1 MEGLP
6 RTPVILRLRRIEPD
20 PRPVLPSGGPL
31 SDERDL
37 NRQNSPKTDFSDSP
51 RRRVFSEVRGAD
63 GSRSPR
69 SRLDRN
75 WRISRRIARVMN
87 PSHMGWKILTVL
99 LLAFAAGG
107 GESVRRMIATSST
120 EMQNGGKDFLNLPD
134 LPQRQLP
141 REEKGD
147 SDGGDRTIVRIRDV
161 KVRDVTPQ
169 QLSELPVMQE
179 NIEDS
184 GPILKLSLESRPSR
198 YRRSVRHANHLDIRN
213 LSGEE
218 TVFPGSDPG
227 DFERLSSPTINST
240 VNSTVD
246 PTGGIEIIPLN
257 HRDPAID
264 VNP

>member
-6 RTPVILRLRRIEPD
+6 RTPVILRLRRIESD

-31 SDERDL
+31 SGERDSD
-37 NRQNSPKTDFSDSP
+37 RQNSPKTDLSDSP
-51 RRRVFSEVRGAD
+51 RRRVFSEVRGTD
-63 GSRSPR
+63 GSRAPR
-69 SRLDRN
+69 SRQDRH

-107 GESVRRMIATSST
+107 GESVRRMIAPFST
-120 EMQNGGKDFLNLPD
+120 EMQNRGKDFSNLPD
-134 LPQRQLP
+134 LPQPQLP
-141 REEKGD
+141 QKEKGD
-147 SDGGDRTIVRIRDV
+147 SDGVDRTIVRVRDV

-198 YRRSVRHANHLDIRN
+198 FRRSVRHANHLDIRN
-213 LSGEE
+213 ISGEE
-218 TVFPGSDPG
+218 TVVPSSDPG
-227 DFERLSSPTINST
+227 DFERLSSPT
-240 VNSTVD
+240 VDSTVD

-257 HRDPAID
+257 YRDPAID